1 MNNNLK
7 TNIVTLPEKFK
18 RLTKIKGAINKD

>member
-1 MNNNLK
+1 MNTNLT

-18 RLTKIKGAINKD
+18 RLTKIKGWVNEY

>member
-1 MNNNLK
+1 MNTNLT

-18 RLTKIKGAINKD
+18 RLTKIKGEVNKD